1 MTTIR
6 SSQTAARDR
15 SAEAGGMAD
24 LPAQILTAERPPVR
38 SDRLLRPLAALMGRT
53 LDRRLASGHSPG
65 SGRLVAARAGQ
76 LASVPAR
83 RELVRD
89 WQRVLDQAL
98 RPPRPRNPH
107 APLCRDRL
115 FDAAGA
121 LQAMLAALSV
131 SGPVSARGVAMAR
144 LLLSDGTGPLYNR
157 RSPVDLS
164 TALWAMTARLDPGV
178 FPAG

>member
-6 SSQTAARDR
+6 SSQTATQDR
-15 SAEAGGMAD
+15 SAEVWGMTD
-24 LPAQILTAERPPVR
+24 LPAQFLTAERPPVR
-38 SDRLLRPLAALMGRT
+38 RDRAMRPLAALIGRT
-53 LDRRLASGHSPG
+53 LDRRLASGDSLG
-65 SGRLVAARAGQ
+65 SGRLLAARAGH
-76 LASVPAR
+76 LASARAR

-98 RPPRPRNPH
+98 RAPRPRNPH
-107 APLCRDRL
+107 VPLCRDRI

-121 LQAMLAALSV
+121 MRAMLDALSTPV
-131 SGPVSARGVAMAR
+131 PVSARGVAMAR

-157 RSPVDLS
+157 KSPVDLS
-164 TALWAMTARLDPGV
+164 AALREVTARLDPGV